1 MKTWNSSPQQQ
12 LSVLPFKIYG
22 QVFWSATNVTY
33 NSIPFRPAVK
43 DLSFLLWQ
51 VLRREWRHLFVFKN
65 IYLMYVSKRSV
76 LWIFQ
81 SFVTIIFILLYW
93 WTRYLFLGTISWH
106 LQTQHFITSLQ
117 CTSEGLKWPATWY
130 F

>member
-1 MKTWNSSPQQQ
+1 MKTWNSSTQQ
-12 LSVLPFKIYG
+12 LSVLPFKMYG
-22 QVFWSATNVTY
+22 QVFWSVANVTY
-33 NSIPFRPAVK
+33 NSVPFRPAVK

-51 VLRREWRHLFVFKN
+51 VLWRERRHLFVFKN

-81 SFVTIIFILLYW
+81 SFFTIIFILLYW

-106 LQTQHFITSLQ
+106 LQTQHFITSSQ
-117 CTSEGLKWPATWY
+117 CTSEVLKWPATWY

>member
-1 MKTWNSSPQQQ
+1 MKTWNSSLEQ
-12 LSVLPFKIYG
+12 LSVLPFKMYG

-51 VLRREWRHLFVFKN
+51 LLWSKRRHLFFFKN

-76 LWIFQ
+76 LWIFR

-106 LQTQHFITSLQ
+106 LQTQHFIRSLQ
-117 CTSEGLKWPATWY
+117 NTSEGPKWPATWY